1 MQLDLEQLEF
11 EKLFEAAVRLKFD
24 EDDDVPGEYFA
35 SPFLGRAL
43 SAMLATII
51 ASAEVTGDRRAV
63 EDWRRWRDWANHQW
77 ERRIVVRRVASW
89 PVWGDMSHEARA
101 DALRACAAP
110 FSLSEPDV
118 DALIAEVE
126 AARA

>member
-1 MQLDLEQLEF
+1 MQLDLERIEF

-35 SPFLGRAL
+35 SPFLGSAL
-43 SAMLATII
+43 SAMLATMI
-51 ASAEVTGDRRAV
+51 ANADAVDDRRAA
-63 EDWRRWRDWANHQW
+63 EHWRRWGTWANHQW
-77 ERRIVVRRVASW
+77 ERRIIVRRVASW
-89 PVWGDMSHEARA
+89 SVWDGLSEAARG

-110 FSLSEPDV
+110 FSLSEEDV

-126 AARA
+126 AARG